1 MTKSIAAILLVLGLL
16 RLATPARAEGPEGR
30 PDEGYTT
37 RPTRL
42 LVEPKAQST
51 STETLPAHQK
61 LDIEATSPDRGFF
74 YVEVDRDGPDARGWV
89 PVRDVEV
96 TEYE

>member
-1 MTKSIAAILLVLGLL
+1 MKKTIAAILLGLGLL
-16 RLATPARAEGPEGR
+16 LPVPARAEGPEGR

-42 LVEPKAQST
+42 LVEPKAEST
-51 STETLPAHQK
+51 GTETLPAHQK
-61 LDIEATSPDRGFF
+61 LDIEATSPDRRFF